1 MLIGRRLIQIYKQK
15 IYHTASF
22 QIRNTAV
29 SDKFLLQIVFLA
41 IITARIKQSDSYI
54 SLKQMKYLSRSDYVF
69 TGNVNNIDII
79 PYMLSH
85 QVENQSIGLR
95 TLFESI
101 CELDIFR

>member
-1 MLIGRRLIQIYKQK
+1 MLIGRRLIKIHKQK
-15 IYHTASF
+15 YAMQRLSI
-22 QIRNTAV
+22 IRNTAIG
-29 SDKFLLQIVFLA
+29 DKFLLQIVFLA
-41 IITARIKQSDSYI
+41 IITSRIKQSDSYI